1 LTKVHRL
8 PVPFGTKQI
17 LLMKIVTNDL
27 QPLLFPLPNY
37 MSLQI
42 YVGKAYFMN
51 KKNRSPY
58 GERFFSNTL
67 F

>member
-1 LTKVHRL
+1 
-8 PVPFGTKQI
+8 
-17 LLMKIVTNDL
+17 MKIVTNDL